1 MKRALIIPLM
11 LAAGLATGGGAAF
24 GVATVTGPREAPEK
38 EAAPM
43 PTFVATGPI
52 LVPLVDSDGGLAGYG
67 TIEVQLEVAAD
78 TKEDVASR
86 LPLLLNAINL
96 RTYRAPLASGPDR
109 LLPDLA
115 AFRQLVFVAAVETY
129 GKGTVSRVAITSA
142 KPA

>member
-1 MKRALIIPLM
+1 M
-11 LAAGLATGGGAAF
+11 LFCQSGRNT
-24 GVATVTGPREAPEK
+24 
-38 EAAPM
+38 
-43 PTFVATGPI
+43 
-52 LVPLVDSDGGLAGYG
+52 DG